1 VLALAAGTALAACG
15 GGSSV
20 HSNTSTT
27 TSTPSTSVPSTST
40 ATTTPA
46 GLAQC
51 RTAQLHVSF
60 GQLGA
65 GAGSRYVRLILTNS
79 GATCRTRGY
88 IGMQLL
94 GAGGQAV
101 PTNVVRDQSV
111 PAPVVTVST
120 GAQASALLHWGAI
133 PGGNE
138 SQSGPCE
145 PVPQQVEVTPP
156 NEFQFTVAPWTFGS
170 VCEQGRIDTQPLLA
184 GVPSP

>member
-1 VLALAAGTALAACG
+1 MHSTA
-15 GGSSV
+15 
-20 HSNTSTT
+20 STT
-27 TSTPSTSVPSTST
+27 TSMPSTSVPSTST

-46 GLAQC
+46 SLARC

-65 GAGSRYVRLILTNS
+65 AAGNRYVRLILTNS
-79 GATCRTRGY
+79 GAACRTRGY
-88 IGMQLL
+88 VGMQLL
-94 GAGGQAV
+94 GAGSQPV
-101 PTNVVRDQSV
+101 PTDVVRDQSV
-111 PAPVVTVST
+111 PAPVVTVPT
-120 GAQASALLHWGAI
+120 GGQTSALLHWGAI
-133 PGGNE
+133 PAGNE

-170 VCEQGRIDTQPLLA
+170 VCEQGRIDTQPLQA